1 MLEFYPEIKSV
12 HVTAVLASGAIFL
25 LRGLAVQR
33 DARWPLAAPVRWL
46 SYGVDTVLLAAAVML
61 LAILPSSLYA
71 NGWLTAKLALLVIYI
86 VLGALALKRGRTR
99 GVRLASFL
107 AALAVYGSIIA
118 IARLQHPLG
127 PLWALVR

>member
-1 MLEFYPEIKSV
+1 MLEFYPEIKFV
-12 HVTAVLASGAIFL
+12 HVAAVLASGAIFL
-25 LRGLAVQR
+25 LRGLAVQH

-61 LAILPSSLYA
+61 LAIIPSSLYA
-71 NGWLTAKLALLVIYI
+71 NGWLTAKLAMLVIYI
-86 VLGALALKRGRTR
+86 VLGTLALKRGRTR

-118 IARLQHPLG
+118 IARLHHPLG
-127 PLWALVR
+127 PLSALVQ